1 MDMVNFEFGKIFK
14 INFQRTLIMTKSF
27 KCTDVGTPCDWS
39 ATASNED
46 ELMKKI
52 GEHAEHHHG
61 KTNIPVD
68 KVKESI
74 RDQ

>member
-1 MDMVNFEFGKIFK
+1 VKSLKQIFS
-14 INFQRTLIMTKSF
+14 IALLMTKSF

-39 ATASNED
+39 ATAQNED

-52 GEHAEHHHG
+52 SEHAEHHHG
-61 KTNIPVD
+61 KTDIPVD
-68 KVKESI
+68 KVKEAI

>member
-1 MDMVNFEFGKIFK
+1 
-14 INFQRTLIMTKSF
+14 MTKSF

-61 KTNIPVD
+61 KTDIPVD
-68 KVKESI
+68 KVKAAI